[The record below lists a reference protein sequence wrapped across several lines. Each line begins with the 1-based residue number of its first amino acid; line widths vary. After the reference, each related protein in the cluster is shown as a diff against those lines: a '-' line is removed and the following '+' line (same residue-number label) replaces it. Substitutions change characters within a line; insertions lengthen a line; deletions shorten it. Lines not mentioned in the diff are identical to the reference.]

1 MSLLETLRGQNQLII
16 RQRRELG
23 ELLGFETRNKYE
35 VCDQGGQ
42 VVGFC
47 AEQSQG
53 FLGAIVR
60 HFLGHW
66 RSFDLHFFNNQRQ
79 HVLTAK
85 HPFRFFFQR
94 LEVYSDTNV
103 GGGRMIGAVQQRFG
117 IFKKKFDIET
127 PQGKVLLTMES
138 GFLQFWTFPI
148 YKNSREVAV
157 IRKKWSGLFK
167 EAFMDADNFQIEF
180 TQAGLSDEE
189 RSLILVSGLFVDL
202 QYFER
207 KANS

>member
-1 MSLLETLRGQNQLII
+1 MSLLETLKDQNQLII

-35 VCDQGGQ
+35 ICDQHGG

-53 FLGAIVR
+53 FLGMIVR

-66 RSFDLHFFNNQRQ
+66 RSFDLHFFNNQRR
-79 HVLTAK
+79 HVLTAR

-94 LEVYSDTNV
+94 LEVHADS
-103 GGGRMIGAVQQRFG
+103 GRFLGAIQQRFG

-148 YKNSREVAV
+148 FKGSRQIAV
-157 IRKKWSGLFK
+157 VRKKWSGLFK

-180 TQAGLSDEE
+180 TQMGLSDEE
-189 RSLILVSGLFVDL
+189 RALILVSGLFVDL